1 MNLAAAV
8 TLVLLIICVKKTKG
22 HSHQP
27 WQHRGINE
35 CMHSTGPFVPFQ
47 RLTLARTPSTTLRT
61 LYIEGRPPLSFAGDT
76 SKRRRRQSSIKKR
89 TDRVREMDGGKG
101 SGIGG
106 NVGGGGGDGKSGGG
120 AVKGGGSNSVG
131 GAGSGNSGGG
141 VAGHGDGAGKSGS
154 GGDGMMK
161 APGGGGGYIPRSD
174 FEANPK
180 EFFQGLHQGGSKK

>member
-1 MNLAAAV
+1 MNLAAV
-8 TLVLLIICVKKTKG
+8 TLVLLTICVRKTKG
-22 HSHQP
+22 HSHPQP
-27 WQHRGINE
+27 QHRGMNA
-35 CMHSTGPFVPFQ
+35 CTPLDPFVPFQ

-61 LYIEGRPPLSFAGDT
+61 LYIEGRPPLSSAGDT
-76 SKRRRRQSSIKKR
+76 SKRRRRQSSTKKR
-89 TDRVREMDGGKG
+89 TVRVREMDGGKG

-106 NVGGGGGDGKSGGG
+106 NVGGGGGDDKSGG

-131 GAGSGNSGGG
+131 GAGSGGG

-180 EFFQGLHQGGSKK
+180 EFFQGLHQGGGKR